1 MVAVIECERP
11 HLISNVSKMCQT
23 ARQKINGVDWGFVPR
38 HKHTDWGKCALFST
52 HKQFG
57 LWILAQSN
65 HLIVR
70 SYLPWLAS
78 ATQNANYDFVAILF
92 WNADSATISL
102 PLLLG
107 RGLCGSSKSPVYRL
121 PGRNVGRGGR
131 DH

>member
-1 MVAVIECERP
+1 MD
-11 HLISNVSKMCQT
+11 
-23 ARQKINGVDWGFVPR
+23 GGFVSR
-38 HKHTDWGKCALFST
+38 HKHTDWGKSALLLFFPT

-92 WNADSATISL
+92 FNPDSATISL
-102 PLLLG
+102 PLLSG
-107 RGLCGSSKSPVYRL
+107 SGLCGSSKSLVYGL